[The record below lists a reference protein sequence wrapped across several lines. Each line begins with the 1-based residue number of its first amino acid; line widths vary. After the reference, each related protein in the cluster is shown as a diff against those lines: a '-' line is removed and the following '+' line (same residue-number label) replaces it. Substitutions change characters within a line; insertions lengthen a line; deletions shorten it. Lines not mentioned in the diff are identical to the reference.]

1 MCLQGL
7 EARKGDGVPIEEWTN
22 EFIYVASLSFYN
34 EMEAK
39 RKRVLTA
46 RLAACVRPEAKR
58 ACPDQDEAEVKLC
71 GGPNRLVVQN
81 LRMN

>member
-1 MCLQGL
+1 MIRSLTPNTYHL
-7 EARKGDGVPIEEWTN
+7 IPIVN
-22 EFIYVASLSFYN
+22 VVRN
-34 EMEAK
+34 
-39 RKRVLTA
+39 
-46 RLAACVRPEAKR
+46 RPEAKR

>member
-1 MCLQGL
+1 
-7 EARKGDGVPIEEWTN
+7 
-22 EFIYVASLSFYN
+22 
-34 EMEAK
+34 MEAK

-58 ACPDQDEAEVKLC
+58 ACPEQDELWRNPE

-81 LRMN
+81 LRMTWGKK

>member
-1 MCLQGL
+1 MSQRVYFTPLSKLYGAEAQG
-7 EARKGDGVPIEEWTN
+7 N
-22 EFIYVASLSFYN
+22 
-34 EMEAK
+34 
-39 RKRVLTA
+39 RVLIGLLL
-46 RLAACVRPEAKR
+46 RGGIRPEARR